1 MNKMRTA
8 SILIMLCLI
17 SKKAKGS
24 LKYSSL
30 EEASSNSD
38 ALQNSEELINSEDF
52 SYSDESKSEESSN
65 SDGASKLK
73 EASNSSEEVYQDS
86 QMTWHPK
93 SRSRSKSVSSEGAYR
108 AGAGPSFG
116 KEIVKATSMS
126 LTFM

>member
-1 MNKMRTA
+1 
-8 SILIMLCLI
+8 MLCLI

-65 SDGASKLK
+65 SDEASKD
-73 EASNSSEEVYQDS
+73 V
-86 QMTWHPK
+86 
-93 SRSRSKSVSSEGAYR
+93 YR
-108 AGAGPSFG
+108 AGVGPKNG
-116 KEIVKATSMS
+116 KEIVKTHIMQEILSINERLSICTSQNH
-126 LTFM
+126 TNPRVVVRN